1 MNERPAI
8 DPLEQFRLDGRVA
21 IVTGASSGL
30 GERFARVL
38 AAAGARV
45 VVAARRAERLD
56 AVVADLSDA
65 VAFPVDLT
73 EPGAPEQLAADAID
87 HFGHV
92 DILVNN
98 AGVSI
103 VTPAVDYTTEEFRR
117 EIEIDLVAPYALAR
131 AIGIHAIESGRPASI
146 VNLGSVLGAVAGGRL
161 RVPGYAAAKGG
172 LHNLTR
178 ELASEWARKG
188 VRVNALAPGW
198 FESEMSAD
206 MFGEASGQAF
216 ITGGTPMG
224 RGGAPH
230 ELDGALLFLAS
241 DASSFVTG
249 QVLYVDGG
257 WTAI

>member
-1 MNERPAI
+1 MNERTTL

-21 IVTGASSGL
+21 VVTGASSGL
-30 GERFARVL
+30 GDRFARVL

-45 VVAARRAERLD
+45 AVAARRAERLD
-56 AVVADLSDA
+56 ALVAELPDA
-65 VAFPVDLT
+65 VALPVDLA

-87 HFGHV
+87 HFGQV

-98 AGVSI
+98 AGISI

-131 AIGIHAIESGRPASI
+131 AIGIHAIDAGRPASI
-146 VNLGSVLGAVAGGRL
+146 INLGSVLGTVAGGRL
-161 RVPGYAAAKGG
+161 RVPGYTAAKGG

-224 RGGAPH
+224 RGGAAH

-249 QVLYVDGG
+249 QVLHVDGG